1 MTTPPA
7 PPPVPSPTPPGPP
20 PAAGTPMRI
29 TARRP
34 EDLLAVVP
42 VVLGFHPT
50 ESVVLLTFGARRQ
63 FHARID
69 LPRTPAEIAATVE
82 ALLAP
87 SVREEAQAVAF
98 VLYAGERT
106 AAVARWSS
114 RALVSAFE
122 RAGIRVVDAIR
133 ADGECWFALLPGRD
147 RAAGRGVR
155 YDVTTHPISA
165 QAVFEGRAVLA
176 SRSAVADTLRPDP
189 AAVDRLAAAVRRARA
204 ADHDTVAVAVAAAVG
219 AGHWSDPVLASV
231 LLGLRDPKV
240 RDAAWGSMRRPESP
254 GHVRLW
260 VDAVRRAPAELRAGA
275 AAVLAYAAW
284 LAGDGALAWCAIDRC
299 REHEPGNSLA
309 RLVADL
315 LEQAVPP
322 TVLGEHG

>member
-1 MTTPPA
+1 
-7 PPPVPSPTPPGPP
+7 
-20 PAAGTPMRI
+20 MRI

-69 LPRTPAEIAATVE
+69 LPRTPAEIAATVA

-87 SVREEAQAVAF
+87 SVREQAQAVAL

-106 AAVARWSS
+106 AATARWAS
-114 RALVSAFE
+114 RALVRGFE
-122 RAGIRVVDAIR
+122 GAGIRVIDAIR
-133 ADGECWFALLPGRD
+133 ADGECWFALLPRRGG
-147 RAAGRGVR
+147 APARGVR

-176 SRSAVADTLRPDP
+176 SRSAVAETLRPDP
-189 AAVDRLAAAVRRARA
+189 AAAARLADTAREVRP
-204 ADHDTVAVAVAAAVG
+204 ADHDTVAAAVATAAREG
-219 AGHWSDPVLASV
+219 RWTDPVLASV

-254 GHVRLW
+254 KHVRLW
-260 VDAVRRAPAELRAGA
+260 TDAVRRAPAELCAGA

-284 LAGDGALAWCAIDRC
+284 LAGDGALAWCAVDRC

-322 TVLGEHG
+322 AVLGGQG